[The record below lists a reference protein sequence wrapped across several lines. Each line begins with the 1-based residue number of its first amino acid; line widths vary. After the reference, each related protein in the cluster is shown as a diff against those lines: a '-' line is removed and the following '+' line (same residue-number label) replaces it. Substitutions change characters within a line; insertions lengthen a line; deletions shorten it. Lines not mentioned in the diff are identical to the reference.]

1 MVITDGRFDPRDDDS
16 LLTYLCDDPS
26 VDVNAIGVGDMFG
39 REGQHESL
47 ESIACQRHDR
57 VTGMTRFADLVA
69 DNFIDRMESVLCPGE
84 TIININAS
92 PKARDGVLIKTCQYW
107 PPEWRSGLRH
117 CVAML
122 EASLQTQVRSQGVTG
137 SPIRRHA
144 IGQALSRLG

>member
-1 MVITDGRFDPRDDDS
+1 VSVVVITDGRFDPRDDDS

-84 TIININAS
+84 TIIDINVS
-92 PKARDGVLIKTCQYW
+92 PKARDGVLRHVNIGLPSGAAVYDTASQCLRRHYRLRFD
-107 PPEWRSGLRH
+107 PGLCHSRPRSGD
-117 CVAML
+117 
-122 EASLQTQVRSQGVTG
+122 
-137 SPIRRHA
+137 P
-144 IGQALSRLG
+144 